1 MNILLTS
8 TLTHGTL
15 NTCDLGLSF
24 GTYLLE
30 IKEYKILSKLYDAT
44 IKILK
49 SNIHIWS
56 NLFYLTCKTHL
67 HFYTTLLSREYH
79 YLVDNCSIN
88 VLGFQLQYILVP
100 LHLASSWIEQ
110 HLKFKNMN
118 FIVHKTSN
126 IDIQR
131 DVYCHHTFYL
141 LNIWI
146 CSYCKYAKQGNKMS
160 GG

>member
-1 MNILLTS
+1 MI
-8 TLTHGTL
+8 
-15 NTCDLGLSF
+15 
-24 GTYLLE
+24 E
-30 IKEYKILSKLYDAT
+30 QYK
-44 IKILK
+44 LK

-56 NLFYLTCKTHL
+56 KLVYLACKTRL

-79 YLVDNCSIN
+79 YSVDNCSIN

-110 HLKFKNMN
+110 HLKFKKMK

-126 IDIQR
+126 IDLKRLNNTILWFEF

-141 LNIWI
+141 YLINICI